1 MIKPNMFKLVI
12 EIIFISSSPFV
23 LLIINFQKEWH
34 TFDKE
39 EGCFFL
45 KNYPL
50 LKFKCFEHA
59 KKKLI
64 CVKA

>member
-39 EGCFFL
+39 EGCFF
-45 KNYPL
+45 
-50 LKFKCFEHA
+50 
-59 KKKLI
+59 
-64 CVKA
+64 

>member
-23 LLIINFQKEWH
+23 LLIINFNFFFNFKKEWH

-39 EGCFFL
+39 EGCFF
-45 KNYPL
+45 
-50 LKFKCFEHA
+50 
-59 KKKLI
+59 KKKLSTFE
-64 CVKA
+64 V